1 VLEILVQIS
10 MAEFTLTYQHITS
23 VNTWDILCIGCDLFG
38 TKRIKREWVPLEEL
52 KALDLDGET
61 MGADDMKA
69 TFIYGVIV
77 QQIIKE
83 GYIQVRK

>member
-1 VLEILVQIS
+1 LDAMDLHDLDEVT
-10 MAEFTLTYQHITS
+10 AR
-23 VNTWDILCIGCDLFG
+23 DLFG